1 MQYISVCCI
10 RSFFLLI
17 LSLQITQLPLLSSPS
32 GHEQTQ
38 KRYPFFSGQTPILP
52 HYIIVLAPHNGREI
66 PVFFS
71 SRFWRGKIGSRKGPA
86 TFLNYP
92 KYFSTFSYQFLLF
105 LWSYLAFS
113 PFFREKRENEIW
125 KKKEPYR
132 ASQSLIAASFNS
144 SYDTRMNEMGARS
157 QKETSRK
164 KIGRAW
170 EKEKKKEG
178 KIPTRKVV
186 ENYNDNGKVY
196 SS

>member
-1 MQYISVCCI
+1 MQYISVYCI

-52 HYIIVLAPHNGREI
+52 HYIIVLLPRNRREI

-71 SRFWRGKIGSRKGPA
+71 SRFQREKIGSRKGPA
-86 TFLNYP
+86 TFLNYSNH
-92 KYFSTFSYQFLLF
+92 FSIVSYQFLLF
-105 LWSYLAFS
+105 LWSYLVFS

-132 ASQSLIAASFNS
+132 ASQSLIEASFNS
-144 SYDTRMNEMGARS
+144 SYDTRKNEMEARS
-157 QKETSRK
+157 
-164 KIGRAW
+164 
-170 EKEKKKEG
+170 KEG
-178 KIPTRKVV
+178 KGRKR
-186 ENYNDNGKVY
+186 
-196 SS
+196 

>member
-1 MQYISVCCI
+1 M
-10 RSFFLLI
+10 
-17 LSLQITQLPLLSSPS
+17 
-32 GHEQTQ
+32 E
-38 KRYPFFSGQTPILP
+38 
-52 HYIIVLAPHNGREI
+52 E
-66 PVFFS
+66 
-71 SRFWRGKIGSRKGPA
+71 
-86 TFLNYP
+86 
-92 KYFSTFSYQFLLF
+92 
-105 LWSYLAFS
+105 
-113 PFFREKRENEIW
+113 
-125 KKKEPYR
+125 KEPYR

>member
-1 MQYISVCCI
+1 MQYISVYCI

-71 SRFWRGKIGSRKGPA
+71 SRFWREKIGSRKGPA
-86 TFLNYP
+86 TFLNYSNH
-92 KYFSTFSYQFLLF
+92 FSTFSYQFLLF
-105 LWSYLAFS
+105 LWSYLVFS
-113 PFFREKRENEIW
+113 PLFREKRENEIW

-132 ASQSLIAASFNS
+132 ASQSLIEASFNS
-144 SYDTRMNEMGARS
+144 SYDTRKNEMGARS
-157 QKETSRK
+157 QEGNWQEMIGKE
-164 KIGRAW
+164 W

-178 KIPTRKVV
+178 EIPTRKVV
-186 ENYNDNGKVY
+186 ENYNYNG
-196 SS
+196 